1 MIDFE
6 VELGIITILSIII
19 IAPTFYNV
27 VRYLF
32 DNKE

>member
-1 MIDFE
+1 MSDFE
-6 VELGIITILSIII
+6 VELGIIAILSIII

>member
-1 MIDFE
+1 MSDFE
-6 VELGIITILSIII
+6 VELGIVTILSIII